1 MAQENEMIFTFTPDK
16 AEALLDGLCTTAK
29 TQVGFPIK
37 YDVTAEYK
45 LLPAYK
51 KIGAMLGIDY

>member
-1 MAQENEMIFTFTPDK
+1 MIFTFTPDK
-16 AEALLDGLCTTAK
+16 AEVLLDGLCRTAA

-37 YDVTAEYK
+37 YDVSPEYK

-51 KIGAMLGIDY
+51 KIGEMLGLKYD